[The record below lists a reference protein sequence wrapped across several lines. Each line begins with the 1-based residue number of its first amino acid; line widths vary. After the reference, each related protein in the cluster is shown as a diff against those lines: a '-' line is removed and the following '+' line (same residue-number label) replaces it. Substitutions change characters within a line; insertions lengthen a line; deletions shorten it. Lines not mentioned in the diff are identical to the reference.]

1 MMINEK
7 CTIVTAY
14 YEIENKKTSSDDYYK
29 WIANFL
35 TNCQSCMLIFTDKE
49 SHDRL
54 LDLRKD
60 FKHNT
65 KIIVHSL
72 DKFYT
77 YKYLEHWKK
86 DILRDHEIPR
96 VKHSIELYMIWN
108 EKSMFLKRAIEM
120 NPFETEYFCWS
131 DIGMVR
137 TDDTIEYIK
146 QYPVIDDTIDKNKVY
161 LLNIQHVFSH
171 KDIFPELASERY
183 RHLNAIGG
191 TVFFG
196 HKNVLL
202 TWIAK
207 YYEMLQE
214 FVHKNYFAGKDQ
226 SLMACVYVKNSNMI
240 NLIRPQ
246 PCPISDP
253 WFYMIYY
260 LS

>member
-1 MMINEK
+1 MNTEK

-14 YEIENKKTSSDDYYK
+14 YELENKKTSSDEYYK
-29 WIANFL
+29 WMANFL
-35 TNCQSCMLIFTDKE
+35 TNCQSYMIIFTDTQ
-49 SHDRL
+49 SYDRIL
-54 LDLRKD
+54 NLRKD
-60 FKHNT
+60 FMNNT
-65 KIIVHSL
+65 KIIVCPI
-72 DKFYT
+72 DNFYT

-108 EKSMFLKRAIEM
+108 EKSMFLKKAIEL
-120 NPFETEYFCWS
+120 NPFNTDYFCWS

-137 TDDTIEYIK
+137 GDDTIQYIK
-146 QYPVIDDTIDKNKVY
+146 EYPVIDDRIDKNKVY
-161 LLNIQHVFSH
+161 LLNIQYIFSH
-171 KDIFPELASERY
+171 NDIFSELASERY
-183 RHLNAIGG
+183 RYLNAIGG

-202 TWIAK
+202 LWIAK
-207 YYEMLQE
+207 YYEMLEE
-214 FVHKNYFAGKDQ
+214 FVNKDYFAGKDQ

-240 NLIRPQ
+240 KLIRPHH
-246 PCPISDP
+246 CPIGDP